1 MKLHRFLSI
10 YYAQMITHFVF
21 LCLAEGLL
29 YIFDVNVFLMINY
42 FSQVPF
48 SGNNKHQESDNHDKT
63 VQNEL
68 SQENQMSG

>member
-29 YIFDVNVFLMINY
+29 YIFDVNVFLMIYLFANWT
-42 FSQVPF
+42 
-48 SGNNKHQESDNHDKT
+48 GIH
-63 VQNEL
+63 L
-68 SQENQMSG
+68 SWTAVHEEIQIL